1 MINVKKI
8 TVFMVGL
15 ATVCSGLS
23 AQTVERPAEWTLSN
37 CIEYALQQNI
47 SVRKNRISAESSSI
61 DVKTAKAALFPSLS
75 FSTSQNYVNR
85 PLAEDN
91 SQKENS
97 YNGNYGLNASWTVY
111 NGGRNLKTIEQQK
124 LNSRIAELT
133 VSESENDIQTSITQI
148 YVQVLYAAESVKIN
162 ESTLKVSEAQRDR
175 AKELLAAGSIAQS
188 DYAQLESQCSTD
200 KYQLVTAQAALQ
212 NYKLQLKP

>member
-85 PLAEDN
+85 PLTEDN

-200 KYQLVTAQAALQ
+200 KY
-212 NYKLQLKP
+212 